1 MNFDPKQYW
10 EERLKK
16 HCDLEGVGCIG
27 RSATLNQ
34 FLYRAKTRAMNRA
47 LSRLPLALASSNLRM
62 LDIGAGTGFWIDY
75 FLTKGVNSITGI
87 DIAPSAV
94 SSLKAKY
101 SKLTDKTLE
110 FRCTDIA
117 SSDLSLKP
125 DIDLVTAIDV
135 LYHIIADEK
144 FYRAIKN
151 VAQVLKPG
159 GYLFLTDI
167 LSSQRD
173 DISPQQHVHWRDLD
187 QYKQELERNGLDVVY
202 LAPIYTLLQSPVD
215 AKGIFG
221 RLLNLFYY
229 QISFRLTSKAASTPM
244 VIEKAYLNILYN
256 LDSLTTL
263 FPRFGVSTK
272 LLVARRT

>member
-75 FLTKGVNSITGI
+75 FLAKGVNSITGI

-173 DISPQQHVHWRDLD
+173 DISPQQHVHWRGLD
-187 QYKQELERNGLDVVY
+187 QYKQELERNRLDVVY

-244 VIEKAYLNILYN
+244 VIEKAYVNILYN